1 MAVLFPNESEEFN
14 QQMEEEGKKVAEL
27 QMEVNDIDALLN
39 EIANIKHDENVVIN
53 EQLLNKLIKY
63 TLAYREASNIT
74 ITNHFNKVSGLL
86 DKQTNDQSNMV
97 IK

>member
-39 EIANIKHDENVVIN
+39 EIANIKHDGNVVMS
-53 EQLLNKLIKY
+53 EQLVNKLIKY
-63 TLAYREASNIT
+63 TLAYRELSNIT
-74 ITNHFNKVSGLL
+74 ITNHFDKVSKLL
-86 DKQTNDQSNMV
+86 DKQTNDPNNMV